1 MVTDPIADLLT
12 RIRNAGLAQHPTVAI
27 PTSKQKVEIVRVL
40 KEEGYI
46 DDYATVEGDV
56 RDQLVVT
63 LRYHRGDHVITGLK
77 RVSKPGQRRY
87 VGHADL
93 PQVLNGLGVAIVT
106 TSQGVMTGKA
116 ASAAGVGGEH
126 ICSVW

>member
-12 RIRNAGLAQHPTVAI
+12 RIRNAGMAQHPTVKL
-27 PTSKQKVEIVRVL
+27 PSSTQKVEVLRVL

-46 DDYATVEGDV
+46 EDYAVGDETPQPVITV
-56 RDQLVVT
+56 RLKY
-63 LRYHRGDHVITGLK
+63 LRGDHVITGIK
-77 RVSKPGQRRY
+77 RESKPGQRKY
-87 VGHADL
+87 VRSDAL
-93 PQVLNGLGVAIVT
+93 PKVLNGLGVSVIT

-116 ASAAGVGGEH
+116 ATEKGVGGEY